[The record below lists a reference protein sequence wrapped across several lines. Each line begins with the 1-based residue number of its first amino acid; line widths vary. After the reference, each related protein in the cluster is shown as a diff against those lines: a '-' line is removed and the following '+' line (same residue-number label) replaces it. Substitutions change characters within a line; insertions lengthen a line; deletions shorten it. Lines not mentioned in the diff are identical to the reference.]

1 MKRQTKIYLYVFL
14 LVIGLLSFILQL
26 FVFEALDGSMGF
38 LLYLISI
45 SLIINGLIQL
55 CRLSSKIRNFIFD
68 ILDILFFIK

>member
-26 FVFEALDGSMGF
+26 FVFEAPDGRMGF

-45 SLIINGLIQL
+45 SLIINSLIQL

>member
-45 SLIINGLIQL
+45 SLIINSQMKRG
-55 CRLSSKIRNFIFD
+55 SNNV
-68 ILDILFFIK
+68 